1 MKPGI
6 GSEWSVRAK
15 KPTAKHCRLPKD
27 GDGLVSNIGAL
38 CSVMKELFRE
48 RDYTKVGYF
57 QSVLEAEGI
66 ATIVKNKHLTMS
78 GLSEIP
84 IPEFFPALC
93 VINDEDYGRAI
104 DVIRRQIED
113 NAKGADLEIAC
124 PACGETNPGNFDL
137 CWSCGAEI
145 ATGGLP
151 GSDISPA

>member
-1 MKPGI
+1 M
-6 GSEWSVRAK
+6 
-15 KPTAKHCRLPKD
+15 D
-27 GDGLVSNIGAL
+27 GDGLVNTIGAL
-38 CSVMKELFRE
+38 SSGMKELFRE

-93 VINDEDYGRAI
+93 VIDDGDYGRALDI
-104 DVIRRQIED
+104 IRRQIED
-113 NAKGADLEIAC
+113 NSKGADLEIEC

-145 ATGGLP
+145 ANSGLP
-151 GSDISPA
+151 GSDMPSA